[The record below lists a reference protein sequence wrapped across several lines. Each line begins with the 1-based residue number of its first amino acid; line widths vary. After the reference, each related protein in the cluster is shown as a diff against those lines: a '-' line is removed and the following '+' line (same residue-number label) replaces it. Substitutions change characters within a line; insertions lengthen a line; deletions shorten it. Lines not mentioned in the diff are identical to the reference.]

1 MVGGTYFLDGSLP
14 LGIGFDGFLDP
25 VVALELCAVKID
37 MVVT

>member
-14 LGIGFDGFLDP
+14 LGMVVDGLLDP
-25 VVALELCAVKID
+25 VVAFELCAVEID